1 MPFSVALPSTF
12 VTVTYD
18 SLIRMLRYVKT
29 AERQAQFLLGQLANH
44 PDHHLAL
51 RAHAQTQR
59 NQTLD
64 LFRRRIT
71 PFGRAFSEALKEEG
85 KTLAELILYYQTNTN
100 TGLGKPEIMAEVLAK
115 VKQRRFRDMGR
126 AVIAAQSD
134 MRRADI
140 AAQRTGRAAYDIES
154 GAPDAAFWTAARKN
168 YLFERLRTYSRC
180 SSEIVSRQIIG
191 GSGRTNKTI
200 NIIAK
205 ISATTG
211 IGVIIA
217 GGVISVL
224 WFGFDAV
231 PRELSDWLTFPTVE
245 SAVRATA
252 LTVGGLGGGLLARG
266 VGHCMHALP
275 TGVRVTGVITTQIL
289 FLALLAF
296 LWTWL
301 IGPLF

>member
-29 AERQAQFLLGQLANH
+29 AERQAQFLVGQLANN
-44 PDHHLAL
+44 PGQHLVL
-51 RAHAQTQR
+51 RAQAQTQR

-85 KTLAELILYYQTNTN
+85 KTLAELILYYQTNTK
-100 TGLGKPEIMAEVLAK
+100 TGLGKPEIMAEVLAQVHDRK
-115 VKQRRFRDMGR
+115 RRFRDMGR
-126 AVIAAQSD
+126 AVIAAQNTG
-134 MRRADI
+134 RT
-140 AAQRTGRAAYDIES
+140 AAQITGRAAYDIES
-154 GAPDAAFWTAARKN
+154 GAPDAAFWTDARKN
-168 YLFERLRTYSRC
+168 YLLERMRTYSRC
-180 SSEIVSRQIIG
+180 ASSIVSRQIIS

-200 NIIAK
+200 NLIAK

-231 PRELSDWLTFPTVE
+231 PRELSDWFTYPTVE
-245 SAVRATA
+245 SAIRSTA

-266 VGHCMHALP
+266 VGQCIHALP
-275 TGVRVTGVITTQIL
+275 TGVRVTGVISTQIL

-296 LWTWL
+296 LWAWF